1 MVVSPAACLITD
13 EIKSAPPLPPVGP
26 TVHPQQGQRQPAPK
40 KNSIFLEMVAE
51 WDQMRKRNVQGSAP
65 GQASVEREIDAIL
78 RAMWERVNAG
88 VPETDL
94 LLLIDKDL
102 LNAITSELFLN
113 PRFVSA
119 AELKFADVELRI
131 ENVKGWRLVLR
142 SKEHGSSRL
151 GIKSTK
157 QSAGD
162 LNSASL
168 HHHFPHAGRR
178 NP

>member
-1 MVVSPAACLITD
+1 MRIRNRTGDKV
-13 EIKSAPPLPPVGP
+13 
-26 TVHPQQGQRQPAPK
+26 APK
-40 KNSIFLEMVAE
+40 NNSIFVKMVSK
-51 WDQMRKRNVQGSAP
+51 WYQMGKRNAQGSAP
-65 GQASVEREIDAIL
+65 VQVGVEREIDAIL
-78 RAMWERVNAG
+78 RAMSERVKAG
-88 VPETDL
+88 VPETNL

-131 ENVKGWRLVLR
+131 ENVEGWRLVLR
-142 SKEHGSSRL
+142 SAGHGSSRL
-151 GIKSTK
+151 CTK
-157 QSAGD
+157 RAERSAGG

-168 HHHFPHAGRR
+168 RHHFPHAKRR